1 MEFYQTLAPW
11 YDRVFPLDPDVV
23 DWVGAQVSG
32 TQGSAV
38 LDVGCGTGTLLEA
51 LAARGG
57 MVQGLEPDSELLAL
71 AQARL
76 GQDRVRMGT
85 MQELTRLYPQGTFNL
100 VTCLGNT
107 LAHLSSH
114 EELANVCTQVRHL
127 LAPRGSFLFQIIN
140 FDWVLDVGI
149 KSLPT
154 LDTPELRF
162 ERSYSL
168 PASDGHITFSTRLEI
183 KQTGTASRTTTG
195 MEQAIPL
202 FPMRRAGI
210 ETALRAAGFA
220 TIDWFADFQDHPWRP
235 NGFLTVCK
243 AII

>member
-1 MEFYQTLAPW
+1 MEFYESIAPW
-11 YDRVFPLDPDVV
+11 YDRIFPLDPAVV
-23 DWVGAQVSG
+23 DWVGAQVSR
-32 TQGSAV
+32 TRDYSV
-38 LDVGCGTGTLLEA
+38 LDIGCGTGTLLEA
-51 LAARGG
+51 LAAQGLL
-57 MVQGLEPDSELLAL
+57 VQGLEPDRELLAL

-76 GQDRVRMGT
+76 GQDRVRIGT

-100 VTCLGNT
+100 VACLGNT

-140 FDWVLDVGI
+140 FDRVLDLGI
-149 KSLPT
+149 QTLPT

-168 PASDGHITFSTRLEI
+168 PASDGRITFGTRLEI
-183 KQTGTASRTTTG
+183 KQTGTAVGETSA

-202 FPMRRAGI
+202 LPMRRVGI
-210 ETALRAAGFA
+210 ETALRAAGYDI
-220 TIDWFADFQDHPWRP
+220 IDWYADFQENPWRP
-235 NGFLTVCK
+235 DGFLTVCK